1 MSSTWFASQTDVCDP
16 SVTNPY
22 LILECAQR
30 TDQAKAI
37 CLQSAGC
44 TPPTQTYEQA
54 QAEAA
59 RRSAAQAQV
68 QTNQARAIA
77 QTQADYIARQQQLA
91 ACTALADITAL
102 SINNFWGGL
111 FAGLGV
117 GAVCMQ

>member
-1 MSSTWFASQTDVCDP
+1 M
-16 SVTNPY
+16 TNPY
-22 LILECAQR
+22 LVLECAQR

-37 CLQSAGC
+37 CMSSAGC
-44 TPPTQTYEQA
+44 KPPVQSYEQA

-68 QTNQARAIA
+68 QADQANVAA
-77 QTQADYIARQQQLA
+77 QAQADYVARQQQRA
-91 ACTALADITAL
+91 ACIAAADITAL

-117 GAVCMQ
+117 GAVCMP